1 MKRYCIDIDGTI
13 CTPTVGRGYE
23 LAEPFPDRIAS
34 INEMY
39 DQGHYIIF
47 FTARA
52 MGRFCGDPDDRQK
65 AEDLMRDLTEKQ
77 LEKWG
82 VKYHEL
88 LFGKPHADVFID
100 DKAVSD
106 TDWFCYG

>member
-1 MKRYCIDIDGTI
+1 MVQSVPPQLEEVMNLLNLSLTG
-13 CTPTVGRGYE
+13 
-23 LAEPFPDRIAS
+23 S
-34 INEMY
+34 QINEMF

-47 FTARA
+47 FTARS

>member
-1 MKRYCIDIDGTI
+1 MTL
-13 CTPTVGRGYE
+13 TT
-23 LAEPFPDRIAS
+23 DRK
-34 INEMY
+34 Y
-39 DQGHYIIF
+39 
-47 FTARA
+47 
-52 MGRFCGDPDDRQK
+52 
-65 AEDLMRDLTEKQ
+65 EDLMRDLTEKQ

-82 VKYHEL
+82 VKYQEL

>member
-1 MKRYCIDIDGTI
+1 
-13 CTPTVGRGYE
+13 
-23 LAEPFPDRIAS
+23 
-34 INEMY
+34 
-39 DQGHYIIF
+39 
-47 FTARA
+47 
-52 MGRFCGDPDDRQK
+52 
-65 AEDLMRDLTEKQ
+65 MRDLTEKQ

-88 LFGKPHADVFID
+88 FEKPHADVFID

>member
-1 MKRYCIDIDGTI
+1 
-13 CTPTVGRGYE
+13 
-23 LAEPFPDRIAS
+23 
-34 INEMY
+34 
-39 DQGHYIIF
+39 
-47 FTARA
+47 